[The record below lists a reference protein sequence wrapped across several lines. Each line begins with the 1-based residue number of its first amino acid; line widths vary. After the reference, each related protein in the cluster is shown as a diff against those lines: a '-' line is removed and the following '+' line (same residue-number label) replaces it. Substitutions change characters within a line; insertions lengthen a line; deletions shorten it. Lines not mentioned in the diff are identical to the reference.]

1 MENLEVKN
9 SSVIV
14 NRFKDMMT
22 KILKN
27 NKKSKILDDPFD
39 TTIICD
45 VKSGWDERFNID
57 IGYIQDMKIKNFK
70 PNKIKK
76 HIDELYKNE
85 AFNKD
90 ENNEIYALLNYFDNM
105 NEYDDSTINLIK
117 ESNPKKYNTDLSS
130 WLLINDWFYNK
141 KVLRWNIDDL
151 IKGYLIQNNKKFF
164 LKDTIKNHMT
174 KIDAIYL
181 SKGELNDVSNTIIMK
196 IDGKDNMDTS
206 PEQFNKDLKQAIFE
220 KFYNIEDYDFMKGF
234 KLIYT
239 LSKTTNDIKTLKI
252 LNNMLLS
259 NLGIISKLKSQIGT
273 CIDYVKYCDINNIKL
288 DVDYIQS
295 IINYIPQ
302 ILDSIYEF
310 KIDNI
315 DEFNEYGSIT
325 NRFDDNTNKNI
336 IIKTLKFIK
345 NKILNILNNQVI
357 IYAQKNKLYPL
368 DKKWLP

>member
-1 MENLEVKN
+1 MNNSEIDDLLFSRKKKLNYNYDTVMALNNILLFSFVKDKNVIIYGSSIYKSTARNASDVDAMENLEVKN

-14 NRFKDMMT
+14 NRFKDMMS

-76 HIDELYKNE
+76 YIDKLYKDE

-105 NEYDDSTINLIK
+105 NEYDESTIDLIK
-117 ESNPKKYNTDLSS
+117 ESNSKKYNTDLSS
-130 WLLINDWFYNK
+130 WLLINDWFYER

-220 KFYNIEDYDFMKGF
+220 KFYSIEDYDFMKGF
-234 KLIYT
+234 KLIFFKP
-239 LSKTTNDIKTLKI
+239 LNLKCCPSDIKI
-252 LNNMLLS
+252 
-259 NLGIISKLKSQIGT
+259 
-273 CIDYVKYCDINNIKL
+273 C
-288 DVDYIQS
+288 
-295 IINYIPQ
+295 
-302 ILDSIYEF
+302 
-310 KIDNI
+310 
-315 DEFNEYGSIT
+315 
-325 NRFDDNTNKNI
+325 
-336 IIKTLKFIK
+336 
-345 NKILNILNNQVI
+345 
-357 IYAQKNKLYPL
+357 
-368 DKKWLP
+368 